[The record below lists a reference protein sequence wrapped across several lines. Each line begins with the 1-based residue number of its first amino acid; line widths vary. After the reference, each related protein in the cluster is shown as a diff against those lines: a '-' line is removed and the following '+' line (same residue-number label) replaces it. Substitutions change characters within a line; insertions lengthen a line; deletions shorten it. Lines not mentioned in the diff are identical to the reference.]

1 MCVVVAWCFGVPL
14 AASSAPRP
22 WVPQDSLSVR
32 YVSLHP
38 YSPTAWF
45 LGERAQ
51 PQAVTP
57 SPDGKYF
64 FFLTY
69 RGEMASDSTVV
80 ELHVYSVEQIR
91 SWLRVVEAERT
102 AAPEP
107 YRRVA
112 LRSHSSSES
121 EPAIR
126 GVQWEPNGKGILFA
140 GMTAE
145 GLMQIHRL
153 DVSSGRLDQ
162 LTFRPDGVA
171 EFHARGESLL
181 FKSEVAK
188 RTPDEYRYP
197 VTTFRRTTTWG
208 LRPEFHQTE
217 ETVYAI
223 YGGGEPRSL
232 GRDYG
237 SAFYRQEWMSPD
249 GRFAVGMYWGP
260 KPQGTRYRPL
270 RAVDRQQ
277 FVFVDLEKAEFLPFA
292 PRFGGQAVPYTN
304 TYINPEVFWS
314 GDSTRAILTAAVPKE
329 SGIPSHG
336 QTSYIVEYDV

>member
-1 MCVVVAWCFGVPL
+1 APIQVRQSMCCHMQSLGRSLVVGVWGVRLDACLSSHGRNVMDQQLADRRSRAKNGSALLMCVVVAWWFGVPL
-14 AASSAPRP
+14 AASSAPRR

-188 RTPDEYRYP
+188 RTPDE
-197 VTTFRRTTTWG
+197 
-208 LRPEFHQTE
+208 
-217 ETVYAI
+217 
-223 YGGGEPRSL
+223 RS
-232 GRDYG
+232 
-237 SAFYRQEWMSPD
+237 
-249 GRFAVGMYWGP
+249 
-260 KPQGTRYRPL
+260 
-270 RAVDRQQ
+270 
-277 FVFVDLEKAEFLPFA
+277 
-292 PRFGGQAVPYTN
+292 
-304 TYINPEVFWS
+304 
-314 GDSTRAILTAAVPKE
+314 
-329 SGIPSHG
+329 
-336 QTSYIVEYDV
+336 